1 MRRNIYGKMISAVMA
16 MALCVTS
23 VNVSA
28 VQSESEITKKNALM
42 SDKQEII
49 ENDDK
54 SIDDE
59 GREKPVVIKEIKS
72 MRDENSNTYLM
83 SNGMKKTVYYSDN
96 IRFKEDGKL
105 KNYNSELVAA
115 ESQDKKIISLAKNI
129 SVKNS
134 KKYKYVNKSG
144 DTKQYLPETIGE
156 ESPVLL
162 TQDDYRISFVPLDAG
177 ENSDDYVET
186 KTDKVSLETE
196 KI

>member
-28 VQSESEITKKNALM
+28 VQLESEITKKNALM

-96 IRFKEDGKL
+96 IRFEEDGKL
-105 KNYNSELVAA
+105 KKYNSELVAA

-134 KKYKYVNKSG
+134 KKYKYVNTS
-144 DTKQYLPETIGE
+144 
-156 ESPVLL
+156 
-162 TQDDYRISFVPLDAG
+162 
-177 ENSDDYVET
+177 
-186 KTDKVSLETE
+186 
-196 KI
+196 

>member
-1 MRRNIYGKMISAVMA
+1 MRRNIYGKMISVVMA

-23 VNVSA
+23 INVSA
-28 VQSESEITKKNALM
+28 VQSESEITKENALM

-49 ENDDK
+49 ENNDK

-96 IRFKEDGKL
+96 IRFEEDGKL
-105 KNYNSELVAA
+105 RNYNSELVSA

-144 DTKQYLPETIGE
+144 DTKQYLP
-156 ESPVLL
+156 
-162 TQDDYRISFVPLDAG
+162 
-177 ENSDDYVET
+177 
-186 KTDKVSLETE
+186 
-196 KI
+196 

>member
-49 ENDDK
+49 ENNDK

-96 IRFKEDGKL
+96 IRFEEDGKL
-105 KNYNSELVAA
+105 KKYNSELVAA

-144 DTKQYLPETIGE
+144 DTKQYLPETWAE
-156 ESPVLL
+156 LMEL
-162 TQDDYRISFVPLDAG
+162 QNRISQPFKPGRKNKKTG
-177 ENSDDYVET
+177 ELIPGKTIHYFNELWDD
-186 KTDKVSLETE
+186 LH
-196 KI
+196 

>member
-1 MRRNIYGKMISAVMA
+1 
-16 MALCVTS
+16 
-23 VNVSA
+23 
-28 VQSESEITKKNALM
+28 M

-96 IRFKEDGKL
+96 IRFEEDGKL
-105 KNYNSELVAA
+105 KKYNSELVAA
-115 ESQDKKIISLAKNI
+115 ESQDKKIISFAKNI

-134 KKYKYVNKSG
+134 KKYK
-144 DTKQYLPETIGE
+144 
-156 ESPVLL
+156 
-162 TQDDYRISFVPLDAG
+162 
-177 ENSDDYVET
+177 
-186 KTDKVSLETE
+186 
-196 KI
+196 